1 MLRAG
6 RAGASG
12 VATVE
17 FHIVALFALLPMC
30 LGTLQLGLLMS
41 DNHHVDH
48 AAFLA
53 ARRAAMSGGGLES
66 ARQAFAQASSVLLVD
81 AASELDADNVAGRVA
96 RAHALAL
103 ADQARF
109 ARFRVVNPDADAQS
123 DFALRRGDQ
132 RVIPNDGLEY
142 RTKVAGERS
151 GLTLQQ
157 ANILRLEVSWCRP
170 LVVPFA
176 RELLLGALR
185 AVDRDPWRRY
195 CYSEGRVPIR
205 SEGISPM
212 QSDFRVSS

>member
-1 MLRAG
+1 
-6 RAGASG
+6 
-12 VATVE
+12 
-17 FHIVALFALLPMC
+17 
-30 LGTLQLGLLMS
+30 
-41 DNHHVDH
+41 
-48 AAFLA
+48 
-53 ARRAAMSGGGLES
+53 
-66 ARQAFAQASSVLLVD
+66 
-81 AASELDADNVAGRVA
+81 
-96 RAHALAL
+96 
-103 ADQARF
+103 
-109 ARFRVVNPDADAQS
+109 
-123 DFALRRGDQ
+123 
-132 RVIPNDGLEY
+132 VIPNDGLEY

-176 RELLLGALR
+176 RELLLGALL